1 MKAMKAITPE
11 TTVGEMVR
19 AVPARSR
26 IFENLGIDY
35 CCGGKKPL
43 AEVCRAKRLDPA
55 TVVAML
61 TALDGAP
68 NASQANPDAM
78 CLAELCDHIEKA
90 HHDYLR
96 EELPRL
102 DFMTRKVA
110 AVHGDHET
118 RLHEIRQVFESF
130 NVAIT
135 AHTEEEESVV
145 FPKIRQLEAADGD
158 KAAGVAELKTVFAK
172 LESEHDNAGAALE
185 RFKELTD
192 GYTPPDWAC
201 NTFRAMYDALAKLER
216 NMHQHVHKE
225 NNVLFP
231 RALAIDAGTTPDA
244 VRNESNATKDE
255 AAEPSSPACYLHEFQ
270 DR

>member
-68 NASQANPDAM
+68 DASQANPDAM
-78 CLAELCDHIEKA
+78 CLAELCDHIEQA

-118 RLHEIRQVFESF
+118 RAYGRGRIGRVPENTAIGGRRWRQG
-130 NVAIT
+130 
-135 AHTEEEESVV
+135 
-145 FPKIRQLEAADGD
+145 RWC
-158 KAAGVAELKTVFAK
+158 
-172 LESEHDNAGAALE
+172 
-185 RFKELTD
+185 R
-192 GYTPPDWAC
+192 
-201 NTFRAMYDALAKLER
+201 
-216 NMHQHVHKE
+216 
-225 NNVLFP
+225 
-231 RALAIDAGTTPDA
+231 
-244 VRNESNATKDE
+244 
-255 AAEPSSPACYLHEFQ
+255 
-270 DR
+270 